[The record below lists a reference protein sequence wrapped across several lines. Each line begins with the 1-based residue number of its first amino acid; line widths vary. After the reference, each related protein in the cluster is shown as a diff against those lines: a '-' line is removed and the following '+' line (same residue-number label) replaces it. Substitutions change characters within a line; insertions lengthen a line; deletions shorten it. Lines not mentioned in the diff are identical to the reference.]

1 MNYLLIKKYVY
12 IQYFLF
18 VNRVSKTHK
27 RKVGLMSC
35 LQQLPFKELSENTN
49 LENRVLKKHLMCQKD
64 HGVIWCLQQ
73 LPFKGLLE
81 NIKSAQKYVLLLKHV
96 FSSIN
101 FLFKFT
107 FSLKLDYPK
116 SAKKKMGWSGV
127 CSNCHSKSFQKI
139 QISPIWIS
147 LKSRYFKLRLELMVL
162 R

>member
-1 MNYLLIKKYVY
+1 MSLLQMNYLLIKKYVY
-12 IQYFLF
+12 IQCFLF
-18 VNRVSKTHK
+18 VNRVSKKHK

-116 SAKKKMGWSGV
+116 SAKKKMG
-127 CSNCHSKSFQKI
+127 
-139 QISPIWIS
+139 
-147 LKSRYFKLRLELMVL
+147 
-162 R
+162 